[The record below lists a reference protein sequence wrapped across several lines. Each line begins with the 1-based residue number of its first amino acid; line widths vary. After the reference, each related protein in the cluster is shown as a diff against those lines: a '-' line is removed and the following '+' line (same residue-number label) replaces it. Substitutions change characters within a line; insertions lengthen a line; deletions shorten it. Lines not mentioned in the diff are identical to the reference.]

1 MVVIGRGITRPLA
14 AVCGTMDRLAQDDV
28 SVAVPFTDRKN
39 EIGRIARA
47 VEVFKAS
54 AVERLRLSAEQKEQA
69 GRAAAEKRQAMHD
82 LADAFEAEITG
93 AVGTVTSGVGKAESG
108 VRSVA
113 ALLEDMNRK
122 AIDASSM
129 SEETSAMSRPP
140 PAPPKS

>member
-1 MVVIGRGITRPLA
+1 
-14 AVCGTMDRLAQDDV
+14 MDRLAQDDV

-54 AVERLRLSAEQKEQA
+54 AVERLRLTAEQKEQA

-82 LADAFEAEITG
+82 LANAFEAEITG
-93 AVGTVTSGVGKAESG
+93 AVGTVTSGVSQAETG

-113 ALLEDMNRK
+113 SLLADMNLK
-122 AIDASSM
+122 AVEASTV
-129 SEETSAMSRPP
+129 SE
-140 PAPPKS
+140 KI